1 MGKTRKSV
9 LQVWGSPTTDGQSSS
24 PHDNVDTDATFLP
37 ITEEN
42 IQLLK
47 SRNRSSSSTRLE
59 KWKGTLTGRDRAQMA
74 NDMILDIQH
83 KLEADVDD
91 RKNTMK
97 TIGTIDRM
105 ELVISYFEQKLEEK
119 DADLVMAAEIG
130 KALLDEQQELDQTN
144 QLLQQANA
152 QLATKNENLEMQLSH
167 LRSTLQNANE
177 RNSSMVQEIAEL
189 TAVVQSVTDQA
200 RLQELSHATATPTK
214 HNKSRNQSFDRTKDA
229 LNQKIDES
237 QREITLLKEHCQI
250 LEAETVRFANAL
262 ALATQLQVLGEMVAG
277 ENLMKLQKR
286 VKKEVEVLREKLDE
300 TTCER
305 DDIAAQF
312 KEELASSKEN
322 RAVPPESPHQR
333 GHGALHFTSFQSR
346 SVASPMNLPANPP
359 NTWIGEDNSDK
370 ATGLSIVAE
379 IEQRLRGG
387 EHEYSDLAAGEEFFM
402 MTIACIKY
410 KSPELSLV
418 QIDCPA
424 LFSEFR
430 VRGVPF
436 IEWETNICQ
445 ALQRELNLHPPERP
459 WLKFKNSIAKR
470 TKA

>member
-189 TAVVQSVTDQA
+189 TAVVQV
-200 RLQELSHATATPTK
+200 
-214 HNKSRNQSFDRTKDA
+214 NQNDA
-229 LNQKIDES
+229 
-237 QREITLLKEHCQI
+237 
-250 LEAETVRFANAL
+250 
-262 ALATQLQVLGEMVAG
+262 
-277 ENLMKLQKR
+277 
-286 VKKEVEVLREKLDE
+286 
-300 TTCER
+300 
-305 DDIAAQF
+305 
-312 KEELASSKEN
+312 
-322 RAVPPESPHQR
+322 
-333 GHGALHFTSFQSR
+333 
-346 SVASPMNLPANPP
+346 
-359 NTWIGEDNSDK
+359 
-370 ATGLSIVAE
+370 
-379 IEQRLRGG
+379 
-387 EHEYSDLAAGEEFFM
+387 
-402 MTIACIKY
+402 
-410 KSPELSLV
+410 
-418 QIDCPA
+418 
-424 LFSEFR
+424 
-430 VRGVPF
+430 
-436 IEWETNICQ
+436 
-445 ALQRELNLHPPERP
+445 
-459 WLKFKNSIAKR
+459 
-470 TKA
+470 